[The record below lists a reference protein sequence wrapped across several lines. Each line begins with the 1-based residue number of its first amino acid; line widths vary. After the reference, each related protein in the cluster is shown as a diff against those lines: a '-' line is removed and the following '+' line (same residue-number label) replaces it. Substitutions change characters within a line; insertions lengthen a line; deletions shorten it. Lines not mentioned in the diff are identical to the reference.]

1 MIIKFLQG
9 IWHYIDIICFLTALG
24 FIIWGCF
31 LINQIVGIFSIGITL
46 ILIGLATEYISSQSE

>member
-1 MIIKFLQG
+1 MINILQA

-31 LINQIVGIFSIGITL
+31 LINLIAGIFSIGISL
-46 ILIGLATEYISSQSE
+46 ILIGLGTELISSQTN